1 MDFPDSLERPLRT
14 GRLAGAYLLF
24 GRPPGTFSEVVLELF
39 RRVVCPNLEDRV
51 PCGTCP
57 DCRQLTE
64 GVHPDQVVLP
74 SLESADDEGGTGRI
88 GVDDVRERLLEP
100 ASLTPARSP
109 YKLFWLRD
117 ARRLTPEASNT
128 LLKVLEEPSG
138 EALFVLTAR
147 SRWDCLPTV
156 RSRCQWIRFAPA
168 VRRIEDPRERVRE
181 LRSDRPLEEESLE
194 QYEAL
199 LEGRSRSL
207 EVDWT
212 RDRARDFLVYL
223 LTLVH
228 RKHTRGSTDLAGS
241 ADERLSYRL
250 VPALLS
256 RLEELERGGD
266 PVVVV
271 NSLLETIF
279 YPREFTPWAP
289 AT

>member
-1 MDFPDSLERPLRT
+1 M
-14 GRLAGAYLLF
+14 A
-24 GRPPGTFSEVVLELF
+24 
-39 RRVVCPNLEDRV
+39 CPNRSGTEA
-51 PCGTCP
+51 CGTCR

-64 GVHPDQVVLP
+64 GTHPDLVVLP
-74 SLESADDEGGTGRI
+74 SLEAENGEADPGRI

-117 ARRLTPEASNT
+117 VRRLTPEASNT

-168 VRRIEDPRERVRE
+168 VRRTEDPRERARA
-181 LRSDRPLEEESLE
+181 LRPERPFDEEQVEAWN
-194 QYEAL
+194 AL
-199 LEGRSRSL
+199 LEGRRRSR
-207 EVDWT
+207 EMNWN

-228 RKHTRGSTDLAGS
+228 RKHTRGSTGLS
-241 ADERLSYRL
+241 ETADGRLSYRL

-256 RLEELERGGD
+256 RLGELERGGG

-279 YPREFTPWAP
+279 YPRETPWAP